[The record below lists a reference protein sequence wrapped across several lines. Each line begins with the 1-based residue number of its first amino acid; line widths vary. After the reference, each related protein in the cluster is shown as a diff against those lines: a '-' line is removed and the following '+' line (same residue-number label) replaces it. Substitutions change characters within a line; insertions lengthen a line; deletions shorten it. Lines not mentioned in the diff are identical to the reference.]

1 MSRDDPLP
9 HLFLCNGAALSTRRA
24 AWRKADPVDL
34 NTDPR
39 GGNIEVRIRDISKAL
54 ATTLP
59 PLAADLIEIA
69 ATVYIADQLAQ
80 RTGRK
85 TAEYGDL
92 WYRTMRIE
100 CAVREPDFWSQ
111 DRITECLVQTLGF
124 VSGDNIEFGFSRN
137 PSPTPAGDYLAFRLT
152 DPNPE
157 GIQHATLFSGGLDSL
172 AGAVHQVF
180 EQQQR
185 VALVSHKPVGHVAGL
200 QRSLIDALSGLA
212 TDRAPSPLP
221 ISVWAHKR
229 GLVEKDHTQRTRS
242 FLYVALGSVVA
253 RIFGLKEV
261 GFFENGVVSI
271 NLPLTGHEFGGRA
284 TRTTHPQT
292 LALYR
297 RLLSGVFETD
307 FGIRNDF
314 LWKSKQDIVEIIER
328 AGFGS
333 LIAKTVSCMHTRE
346 TTRSSPHCGLCS
358 QCLSRRFATLG
369 VGGDIWDPAILYRS
383 DVMTAERTKT
393 TDRTITERFIGIA
406 REIEAM
412 NGATQFQRR
421 FAVELAR
428 ITPFLLDSAIPRS
441 EDSAPAPIGTSTVIE
456 HVYDLHRRH
465 ADQIGAVLTDA
476 MKLYAEAIRRDE
488 LPDSCPVSLAYRKTS
503 GKSGGGPSIATT
515 SHDTQPP
522 NCFVPTKEQLLVL
535 QILASSATRLV
546 QVEIEA
552 ATRQHGLPMSRKT
565 IGQILRVLLEHQLI
579 EFSAGPRK
587 GASILEAGR
596 RLLEKNADSH

>member
-1 MSRDDPLP
+1 MSHDDPIP
-9 HLFLCNGAALSTRRA
+9 HLFLCNGADLSTRRA
-24 AWRKADPVDL
+24 VWRKATPVYL
-34 NTDPR
+34 NTDPKN
-39 GGNIEVRIRDISKAL
+39 GNIEVRIRDISKAL

-69 ATVYIADQLAQ
+69 ATVYVADQLAQ

-200 QRSLIDALSGLA
+200 QRSLIENLSALA
-212 TDRAPSPLP
+212 KDRAPTPLP

-229 GLVEKDHTQRTRS
+229 GLEEKDPTQRTRS

-253 RIFGLKEV
+253 RIFGLTEV

-297 RLLSGVFETD
+297 QLLSGVFEID

-314 LWKSKQDIVEIIER
+314 LWHSKQDIVEVIER
-328 AGFGS
+328 AGLGS
-333 LIAKTVSCMHTRE
+333 LISKTVSCMHTRE

-369 VGGDIWDPAILYRS
+369 VGGEKWDPAILYRS
-383 DVMTAERTKT
+383 DVMTAERTKV
-393 TDRTITERFIGIA
+393 TDRTITERFIGLA

-412 NGATQFQRR
+412 DGATQFQRR

-428 ITPFLLDSAIPRS
+428 ITPFLLDSTIPRAKGS
-441 EDSAPAPIGTSTVIE
+441 PSAPISTSAVIE
-456 HVYDLHRRH
+456 RVYDLHRRH
-465 ADQIGAVLTDA
+465 AEQVGTVLTDA
-476 MKLYAEAIRRDE
+476 MKHYADAIRRDQ

-503 GKSGGGPSIATT
+503 GKSGGRPSNATK
-515 SHDTQPP
+515 SHDQTAVSR
-522 NCFVPTKEQLLVL
+522 FVPTKEQLLVL
-535 QILASSATRLV
+535 EILASSPTRLM
-546 QVEIEA
+546 QVDIEV
-552 ATRQHGLPMSRKT
+552 ATKQRGRHLSRKT
-565 IGQILRVLLEHQLI
+565 IGQILRVLHDRHLI

-596 RLLEKNADSH
+596 RLLNPDWDSH